1 MQTQSNV
8 VVVYTIYVAVAVGL
22 TIWLARTL
30 FRNGT
35 VFLADVFEGHA
46 GLAEAVNHLLVVGF
60 YMLSLG
66 YGLYI
71 LHATQGMTSLEA
83 AQYLVNRLAVLLVS
97 LAAIHFVN
105 VFVFWRIR
113 VHRERRDMPTPV
125 KATGFVPPAPTTT
138 LDDLFEDE

>member
-1 MQTQSNV
+1 MSANGNAV
-8 VVVYTIYVAVAVGL
+8 LVYILYVAVAVGL

-35 VFLADVFEGHA
+35 VFLEDVFEGHE
-46 GLAEAVNHLLVVGF
+46 GLAASVNHLLVVGF

-66 YGLYI
+66 YALYI
-71 LHATQGMTSLEA
+71 LRASGGMEAFEATQF
-83 AQYLVNRLAVLLVS
+83 LVNRLAVLLVS

-113 VHRERRDMPTPV
+113 THREQDQMPKPV
-125 KATGFVPPAPTTT
+125 LRPKHVTPAPPV
-138 LDDLFEDE
+138 EDKW

>member
-1 MQTQSNV
+1 MNGNGNV
-8 VVVYTIYVAVAVGL
+8 VVVYALYVAVAVGL

-35 VFLADVFEGHA
+35 VFLEDVFSEQP

-66 YGLYI
+66 YALYI
-71 LHATQGMTSLEA
+71 LHASRGMDSLEA
-83 AQYLVNRLAVLLVS
+83 AQFLVNRLAVLLVS

-105 VFVFWRIR
+105 VFVFWRVR
-113 VHRERRDMPTPV
+113 THRERRDMPTPV
-125 KATGFVPPAPTTT
+125 PATGLVPPAPTIR
-138 LDDLFEDE
+138 EK

>member
-1 MQTQSNV
+1 MYSQQNV
-8 VVVYTIYVAVAVGL
+8 VVVYTVYVAVAVGL

-35 VFLADVFEGHA
+35 VFLADVFAEQP
-46 GLAEAVNHLLVVGF
+46 GLAQAVNHLLVVGF

-71 LHATQGMTSLEA
+71 LHAAQGMTQLQA
-83 AQYLVNRLAVLLVS
+83 AQFLVNRLAVLLVS

-105 VFVFWRIR
+105 VFVFWKIR

-125 KATGFVPPAPTTT
+125 KATGSVPPAPTTT
-138 LDDLFEDE
+138 IDEMLESE

>member
-1 MQTQSNV
+1 MSGNGNV
-8 VVVYTIYVAVAVGL
+8 VVVYTIYVGVAVGL

-35 VFLADVFEGHA
+35 VFLQDVFEDQP

-71 LHATQGMTSLEA
+71 LHATRGMDSLEA
-83 AQYLVNRLAVLLVS
+83 TQFLVNRLAVLLVS

-113 VHRERRDMPTPV
+113 VHHVRTGEPPLPP
-125 KATGFVPPAPTTT
+125 TGFMPPPRPEG
-138 LDDLFEDE
+138 DPR

>member
-1 MQTQSNV
+1 MSSEGNV
-8 VVVYTIYVAVAVGL
+8 VLVYTIYVAVAVGL

-35 VFLADVFEGHA
+35 VFLQDVFSGA
-46 GLAEAVNHLLVVGF
+46 PGLAEAVNHLLVVGF

-71 LHATQGMTSLEA
+71 LRATDGMDGLAA
-83 AQYLVNRLAVLLVS
+83 AQFLVNRLAVLLVS

-113 VHRERRDMPTPV
+113 VHRERRDLPTPV
-125 KATGFVPPAPTTT
+125 TATGVIPPAPT
-138 LDDLFEDE
+138 DHQEW

>member
-1 MQTQSNV
+1 MGANGNGNV
-8 VVVYTIYVAVAVGL
+8 VVVYAIYVGVALGL

-35 VFLADVFEGHA
+35 VFLQDVFEGEP

-71 LHATQGMTSLEA
+71 LHAARGMDGIEA
-83 AQYLVNRLAVLLVS
+83 VQFLVNRLAVLLVS

-113 VHRERRDMPTPV
+113 VHHQRADEPPLAPSGFMP
-125 KATGFVPPAPTTT
+125 PPRPEG
-138 LDDLFEDE
+138 DVR